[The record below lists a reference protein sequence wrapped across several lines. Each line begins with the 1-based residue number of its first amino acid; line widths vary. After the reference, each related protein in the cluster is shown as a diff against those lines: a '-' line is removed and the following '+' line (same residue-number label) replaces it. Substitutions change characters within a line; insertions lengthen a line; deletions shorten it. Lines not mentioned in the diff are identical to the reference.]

1 MTNLKVNSI
10 KVNMSSLKD
19 KKLFLLG
26 ILKTHTT
33 HVYKLNEF
41 LKMPGN
47 GISIGKSNAYKIL
60 ARLQEEGLVSSHE
73 ERSNNR
79 PPRIVYEITADGAV
93 EFERLL
99 YERLAEHD
107 PGEIPDAVS
116 LNFIGLLKPEES
128 LNLLEKR
135 QMRLASR
142 CESLKDFSDDICA
155 THPGLD
161 LIKQQVHLELRFI
174 QNLIL
179 KLKSRIKEK
188 K

>member
-1 MTNLKVNSI
+1 
-10 KVNMSSLKD
+10 MSSLKD

-26 ILKTHTT
+26 ILKTHSA

-47 GISIGKSNAYKIL
+47 GIAIGKSNAYKIL
-60 ARLQEEGLVSSHE
+60 ASLQAEGLVSSCE
-73 ERSNNR
+73 ERIKNR
-79 PPRIVYEITADGAV
+79 PPRIVYEITSRGAD
-93 EFERLL
+93 EFDRLL
-99 YERLAEHD
+99 SERLAEHD

-116 LNFIGLLKPEES
+116 LNYIGLLKPEES

-135 QMRLASR
+135 QLRLASR
-142 CESLKDFSDDICA
+142 CESLKIFSDDICA
-155 THPGLD
+155 IHPGLD
-161 LIKQQVHLELRFI
+161 LVKQQVHLELTFI

-179 KLKSRIKEK
+179 KIRSRIKEK